1 LLLKCITSLQPV
13 YQAAERA
20 AAVKSFCK
28 SALCINSRYVIY
40 TLQAE
45 SAESSTAGA
54 KLICFNNTKCFVQ
67 VLLRPD
73 GGGGV
78 RLPARLL
85 ALYSCLFDDM
95 FQDML
100 QQQEEDGAGSSAEPQ
115 VVRNACWCLMA
126 QW

>member
-1 LLLKCITSLQPV
+1 MCL
-13 YQAAERA
+13 
-20 AAVKSFCK
+20 
-28 SALCINSRYVIY
+28 
-40 TLQAE
+40 
-45 SAESSTAGA
+45 
-54 KLICFNNTKCFVQ
+54 Q

-100 QQQEEDGAGSSAEPQ
+100 QQQEEEEDGSSSQPQ
-115 VVRNACWCLMA
+115 VVSDGIKGSAGC
-126 QW
+126 

>member
-1 LLLKCITSLQPV
+1 
-13 YQAAERA
+13 
-20 AAVKSFCK
+20 
-28 SALCINSRYVIY
+28 
-40 TLQAE
+40 
-45 SAESSTAGA
+45 
-54 KLICFNNTKCFVQ
+54 

-100 QQQEEDGAGSSAEPQ
+100 QQAEEDGSTEPQ
-115 VVRNACWCLMA
+115 VVSEGGI
-126 QW
+126 

>member
-1 LLLKCITSLQPV
+1 MQRLLQSYCGV
-13 YQAAERA
+13 
-20 AAVKSFCK
+20 
-28 SALCINSRYVIY
+28 INS
-40 TLQAE
+40 
-45 SAESSTAGA
+45 GA
-54 KLICFNNTKCFVQ
+54 QTDGFDCCVQ

-100 QQQEEDGAGSSAEPQ
+100 QQQEEDDAGSNAEPQ
-115 VVRNACWCLMA
+115 VVSRTS
-126 QW
+126 QIV